1 MSTTYHSAYW
11 AHSLTLEGP
20 PGTIESLSHSLTS
33 ARVDLNPHQVDAALF
48 AIQSPLSR
56 GVLLADE
63 VGLGKTIE
71 AGLVI
76 AQRWAERRRHIL
88 LIVPATLRKQWQQE
102 LADKFQLPVRI
113 LDAATYRTFSAKGEA
128 NPFNNRDTL
137 LLCSYQFAA
146 VKAAEIGAVPWDL
159 AVIDEAHRLRNV
171 YKGTSKIAQAIK
183 DSLAQRR
190 KLLLTATPL
199 QNSLLE
205 LYGLVS
211 LIDDYVFGDLA
222 NFREQFLRG
231 SNETRRNENLR
242 SRLQPLCRRTLRKQV
257 LEYVSFTKRV
267 SITQRFVPSDAEQR
281 LYDEVSAYLQREMLY
296 ALPSGQRM
304 LLTMVLRKLLASS
317 TYAIAG
323 TLHRMIER
331 LEKVERKA
339 ADQLLDEEDFEA
351 IAEVADDWSEA
362 PLSTA
367 GEGLPSID
375 LRSLRA
381 ELEELRRYAGAA
393 DAIVHN
399 SKGDALLLALTLAL
413 TKAESLGAAR
423 KAVIFTE
430 SRRTQRYLARLL
442 AEQGYDGQMMLIN
455 GDNSDLDSRA
465 IYEKWL
471 NRHRGSDRVS
481 GSRAADIK
489 AALVE
494 DFQERGTILIATES
508 AAEGVNLQFCSL
520 VVNYDLPWNPQRIEQ
535 RIGRCHRYGQRHDVV
550 VVNFLND
557 RNAADQRVF
566 HLLAEKFRLF
576 EGVFGASDEILG
588 AVESGVDIERRIM
601 EVYQTCRTPEAI
613 AVAFDRLQAD
623 LEVQIGETIKATRR
637 AILDHFDEDVQRRLK
652 GVKDEAD
659 RMLEGHQALLWRLA
673 RYELGD
679 RATFDEPAK
688 CFDLLDHDRRA
699 YFLSWPIADEK
710 DGVFFHPRHELATQL
725 IAEARGRALP
735 QSHLHLEY
743 RPPPRYVAL
752 QPYVGRSGWLELT
765 RLRIELRHTEEHL
778 VATAFLDGGELL
790 PMDIAVKLFD
800 LEGREEPGPVA
811 EPPALDTLR
820 SAEVDRLVAVAR
832 LRHEEALHAEESKL
846 EQWAEDA
853 KTGLERELKDLDREI
868 RETRKASR
876 LAAALA
882 EKLEAQ
888 RRIKEL
894 ESRRNRKR
902 RELFDQQDA
911 IEAKRDELI
920 VDIERQLDL
929 TVTATPI
936 FVARF
941 TINDSREAMD
951 R

>member
-1 MSTTYHSAYW
+1 MSTNYHSAYW

-20 PGTIESLSHSLTS
+20 PGTIESLSQSLTS

-102 LADKFQLPVRI
+102 LADKFQIPVRI
-113 LDAATYRTFSAKGEA
+113 LEASTYRALTVKGEA
-128 NPFNNRDTL
+128 NPFMNHDSL

-146 VKAAEIGAVPWDL
+146 AKAADIGVVPWDL
-159 AVIDEAHRLRNV
+159 VVIDEAHRLRNV
-171 YKGTSKIAQAIK
+171 YKGTSKVAQAIK
-183 DSLAQRR
+183 GSLADRR

-211 LIDDYVFGDLA
+211 LIDDYVFGDPA
-222 NFREQFLRG
+222 NFREQFVRG
-231 SNETRRNENLR
+231 INETRRNENLR

-257 LEYVSFTKRV
+257 LEYVRFTKRV
-267 SITQRFVPSDAEQR
+267 PITQRFVPSDAEQR
-281 LYDEVSAYLQREMLY
+281 LYDEVSTYLQREKLF

-323 TLHRMIER
+323 TLHRMVER
-331 LEKVERKA
+331 LEEVERKA
-339 ADQLLDEEDFEA
+339 ADDLLDEEDFEA
-351 IAEVADDWSEA
+351 IGEVADEWNE
-362 PLSTA
+362 STA
-367 GEGLPSID
+367 EEETSTPPVELE
-375 LRSLRA
+375 SLRA
-381 ELEELRRYAGAA
+381 ELEELRRYASAA
-393 DAIVHN
+393 DAIAHN

-413 TKAESLGAAR
+413 NKAESLGAAR

-430 SRRTQRYLARLL
+430 SRRTQNYLARLL
-442 AEQGYDGQMMLIN
+442 AEHGYSDQVVLIN
-455 GDNSDLDSRA
+455 GDNSDPDSRA

-471 NRHRGSDRVS
+471 NRHRGSDRIS
-481 GSRAADIK
+481 GSRTADIK

-494 DFQERGTILIATES
+494 EFQECGTILIATES

-601 EVYQTCRTPEAI
+601 DVYQTCRTPEAI
-613 AVAFDRLQAD
+613 AAAFDRLQAD

-637 AILDHFDEDVQRRLK
+637 AVLENFDEDVQKRLK
-652 GVKDEAD
+652 GIKDDAD
-659 RMLEGHQALLWRLA
+659 RMLEGQQALLWQLTRH
-673 RYELGD
+673 ELSN
-679 RATFDEPAK
+679 RAKFDEAAK
-688 CFDLLDHDRRA
+688 CFEFPDENRS

-710 DGVFFHPRHELATQL
+710 DGVFFHPRHQLAAPLVTAAQ
-725 IAEARGRALP
+725 ERALP
-735 QSHLHLEY
+735 PCHLKFDY
-743 RPPPRYVAL
+743 RPPPKHVAL
-752 QPYVGRSGWLELT
+752 EPYIGRSGWLELA
-765 RLRIELRHTEEHL
+765 RLRISLRHSEEHL
-778 VATAFLDGGELL
+778 VISARLDNGESLL
-790 PMDIAVKLFD
+790 PEIAAKLFA
-800 LEGREEPGPVA
+800 LHGREEPLRSV
-811 EPPALDTLR
+811 EPPSLERERSKAIDLLVSEVRRRHDETLR
-820 SAEVDRLVAVAR
+820 
-832 LRHEEALHAEESKL
+832 AEEFKL
-846 EQWAEDA
+846 EQWAEEA
-853 KTGLERELKDLDREI
+853 KAGLERELKELDREI
-868 RETRKASR
+868 RETRRTSR
-876 LAAALA
+876 LASALA
-882 EKLEAQ
+882 DKLESQ
-888 RRIKEL
+888 RRIKDL
-894 ESRRNRKR
+894 EGRRNRKR
-902 RELFDQQDA
+902 RELFDQQDT
-911 IEAKRDELI
+911 IEARRDELI

-929 TVTATPI
+929 AVSVTQVFI
-936 FVARF
+936 VQF
-941 TINDSREAMD
+941 TIKDLRGL
-951 R
+951 